1 MTLKVAGDMSDAPSP
16 WPLRARD
23 GAVRVAI
30 RVQPRASRTA
40 LVGRHGDAIKVQL
53 AAPPVDGA
61 ANEALVRWLA
71 RDVLGIAPG
80 RVRIVHGDTG
90 RDKILAIE
98 GMSLDDIAAALN
110 RAQR

>member
-1 MTLKVAGDMSDAPSP
+1 MSDAPSP
-16 WPLRARD
+16 WPLRAHD

-80 RVRIVHGDTG
+80 RVHIVHGDTG
-90 RDKILAIE
+90 RDKVLAIE
-98 GMSLDDIAAALN
+98 GMSIDDIAAALH